1 MSEIALVT
9 GGARGIG
16 FGVSKALAKEGVDIA
31 VFGTRGADAVADAM
45 AEIAAFGVRTC
56 YSQGSITCAA
66 DREAALDKIEA
77 ELGPINFLVNNAG
90 IAPKVRADILE
101 ATEESFETVLKT
113 NLQGPYFMTQAVA
126 KRMAAQK
133 KANPS
138 FRGGIVN
145 VSSISA
151 TVVSTSRGEY
161 CISKAGVSM
170 ATQLWAARLAEF
182 GINVYEVRPGVI
194 KTDMTSVVTAKY
206 DKLISEGLCL
216 IPRWGYPEDIG
227 KAIAML
233 WRGDLAYTTG
243 QVLMIDGGMTISQL

>member
-56 YSQGSITCAA
+56 YCQGSITCAA

-126 KRMAAQK
+126 KRM
-133 KANPS
+133 
-138 FRGGIVN
+138 
-145 VSSISA
+145 
-151 TVVSTSRGEY
+151 EE
-161 CISKAGVSM
+161 
-170 ATQLWAARLAEF
+170 L
-182 GINVYEVRPGVI
+182 
-194 KTDMTSVVTAKY
+194 D
-206 DKLISEGLCL
+206 
-216 IPRWGYPEDIG
+216 
-227 KAIAML
+227 
-233 WRGDLAYTTG
+233 TTE
-243 QVLMIDGGMTISQL
+243 